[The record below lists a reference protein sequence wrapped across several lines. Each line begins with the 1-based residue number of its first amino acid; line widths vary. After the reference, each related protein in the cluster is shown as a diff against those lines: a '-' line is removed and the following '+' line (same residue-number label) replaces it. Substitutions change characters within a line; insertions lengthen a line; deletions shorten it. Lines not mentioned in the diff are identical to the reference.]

1 MEKGQS
7 MWGGRFSKPPH
18 ELVELFNASVHFDK
32 RLAMYDIEGSIAH
45 VRMLAKQ
52 QIIDAQDAKRIELGL
67 LDIAEEIKQGR
78 FEFTT
83 ALEDVHMN
91 IESRLTERIGE
102 AGGKLHTGRSRND
115 QVALDMHLFVKTE
128 GQEVARLVHQLQ
140 GVLLEQAEMH
150 MDVIVPGYTHMQRA
164 QPVRWSHH
172 LLAYFWML
180 ERDKERLAGVLQR
193 ADQSP
198 LGAGALAGTTFP
210 IDREWVA
217 HELGFSHLYENSL
230 DAVSD
235 RDYILEFL
243 FAISTIMMHLSR
255 FSEELIL
262 YSSAEFGWIELDD
275 AYATGSS
282 MMPQKKNPDV
292 AELVRGK
299 TGRVYGHLQAL
310 LTTCKG
316 LPLAYN
322 KDLQEDKEGLF
333 DALDTVKPVLQ
344 LFAGMIA
351 SMTIKQER
359 LDHLLQG
366 DYSAATDLADGLVKK
381 GTPFRQAHEIVGKLV
396 RYAAERKVAF
406 HMLTPDQLQEI
417 APQLD
422 YEWVATLTPERVVEA
437 RTSRGG
443 TAGSAVQEQWL
454 RAKNIFES

>member
-18 ELVELFNASVHFDK
+18 ELVESFNASVHFDK

-52 QIIDAQDAKRIELGL
+52 VIIDAQDAKRIELGL

-91 IESRLTERIGE
+91 IESRLTEHVGE
-102 AGGKLHTGRSRND
+102 VGGKLHTGRSRND

-128 GQEVARLVHQLQ
+128 VQEVARLVHQLQ
-140 GVLLEQAEMH
+140 GVLLEQSEMH

-210 IDREWVA
+210 IDRELVA

-262 YSSAEFGWIELDD
+262 YSSTEFGWIELDD

-333 DALDTVKPVLQ
+333 DALDTVKPALQ

-351 SMTIKQER
+351 SMTVKQER
-359 LDHLLQG
+359 LDYLLQG
-366 DYSAATDLADGLVKK
+366 DYSAATDLADELVKR
-381 GTPFRQAHEIVGKLV
+381 GVPFRQAHEIVGKLV
-396 RYAAERKVAF
+396 RYASERKVAF
-406 HMLTPDQLQEI
+406 HTLTPDQLQEI

-422 YEWVATLTPERVVEA
+422 YEWVTALTPERVVEA
-437 RTSRGG
+437 RSSRGG
-443 TAGSAVQEQWL
+443 TARSAVQEQWL
-454 RAKNIFES
+454 RAKNTFGS